1 MAKSPGIDADA
12 SFDFVIVGG
21 GTAGCLLANRLS
33 ADPDVSVLLIEAGG
47 SDRRFWIN
55 VPVGYLYNMGNP
67 AVDWCYRTESDPGLN
82 GRSLAYP
89 RGKVLGGCSS
99 INGMIYMRGQA
110 ADYDGWRQMG
120 NRGWGWDD
128 VLPYFRKSENH
139 FDGETEHHGGDGEWN
154 VSQQRLQW
162 EILEAFADACEQAG
176 IPRSPTSTP
185 AITRAF
191 PTFR

>member
-99 INGMIYMRGQA
+99 INGMIYMPGSAESRLASRQPAVPPPTMTKSKLASASMPGLFAIYGALLHDERRG
-110 ADYDGWRQMG
+110 
-120 NRGWGWDD
+120 
-128 VLPYFRKSENH
+128 
-139 FDGETEHHGGDGEWN
+139 
-154 VSQQRLQW
+154 
-162 EILEAFADACEQAG
+162 
-176 IPRSPTSTP
+176 
-185 AITRAF
+185 
-191 PTFR
+191 